1 MVVAVHILL
10 LSGKVTYN
18 VVVSYSGWRRSA
30 MTALGTETGSGCLI
44 WERTA
49 FLTSEA
55 GLPPRRCRPALPVHL
70 RG

>member
-18 VVVSYSGWRRSA
+18 VVVNYSWRRRSV
-30 MTALGTETGSGCLI
+30 MTALGTKTGSGSLI

-55 GLPPRRCRPALPVHL
+55 GLPPRLCRPALLVHL